1 VSKSNGFLQLRRGL
15 WEHVRN
21 GSLTHTGALVY
32 IYMLTQADTR
42 TGVWKGS
49 AQCIAADLNIP
60 KSTAK
65 YALRGLDGRYI
76 KRFTLPG
83 RHACYPILLH
93 KFLIT
98 QGQHVGLMLD
108 ALSSTNP
115 RTLEF
120 FKPDD
125 EQQVVQQVVQQVAP
139 QRIKENREE
148 RKNPHLTPL
157 APCELSTPTHNS
169 LELETQEP
177 SFQIFWEQWPRKQ
190 DKAGAR
196 RAWRKI
202 PMSEYVAVTAGLQ
215 RWRKSEQWARG
226 VIPHPA
232 TWLNAKRWMDE
243 DIPQSGEIT
252 NGNINRIESF
262 AKRTQRESQET
273 LARVRRNIDA
283 LDDKVDQ
290 HLPEPQRNRVGDRGV
305 CGSSGGSGVPATREW
320 VS

>member
-1 VSKSNGFLQLRRGL
+1 VSKLYGFLQLRRGL

-49 AQCIAADLNIP
+49 AQCIATDLNIP

-108 ALSSTNP
+108 ALSSADP
-115 RTLEF
+115 RGLKF
-120 FKPDD
+120 FKPEC
-125 EQQVVQQVVQQVAP
+125 EQQVVQQIVQQVAP

-148 RKNPHLTPL
+148 RRKTSTAAKTTPPADLRFQPFLDLTFRAFERKHGQKPTWTGKDFKAL
-157 APCELSTPTHNS
+157 TAMLSSNKS
-169 LELETQEP
+169 LDGLELEKRFCNYLESTEAFIKKQGDSLAYFCTHID
-177 SFQIFWEQWPRKQ
+177 SFL
-190 DKAGAR
+190 AGPILER
-196 RAWRKI
+196 N
-202 PMSEYVAVTAGLQ
+202 
-215 RWRKSEQWARG
+215 KS
-226 VIPHPA
+226 
-232 TWLNAKRWMDE
+232 
-243 DIPQSGEIT
+243 
-252 NGNINRIESF
+252 NGNHSGKASTVETILDGF
-262 AKRTQRESQET
+262 QQLQQART
-273 LARVRRNIDA
+273 
-283 LDDKVDQ
+283 
-290 HLPEPQRNRVGDRGV
+290 H
-305 CGSSGGSGVPATREW
+305 
-320 VS
+320 